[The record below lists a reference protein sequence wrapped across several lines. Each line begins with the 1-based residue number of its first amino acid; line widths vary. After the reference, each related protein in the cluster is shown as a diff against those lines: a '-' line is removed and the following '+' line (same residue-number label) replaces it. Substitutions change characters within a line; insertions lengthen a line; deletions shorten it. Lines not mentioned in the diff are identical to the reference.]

1 MAALIISNEEMDG
14 IIKIVKSLGDSGLLK
29 KQGVS
34 KTTKNEA
41 KEQKYGIFSVL
52 LRILGAILLRN
63 LLIGKEINSKIP
75 RQ

>member
-41 KEQKYGIFSVL
+41 KEQKYGIL
-52 LRILGAILLRN
+52 AYY
-63 LLIGKEINSKIP
+63 
-75 RQ
+75 